1 MARRIAINFKEVKPK
16 IVGALGVYPAGRIQR
31 LEMPVNLPTT
41 DVDELGNRDHAGTVT
56 DVPEISITFQA
67 MDVSIQLFQALVG
80 EVVDG
85 TGVDVEKLGYVDVI
99 GEIKD
104 DNTEDIAKTVVCRY
118 AKITGFTYTYSV
130 DGEATEEYTCE
141 GTDKRWFKYNVIVDT
156 FDGKVGAPF
165 TYTLSQTPITLKN
178 GDELVSVIAASEY
191 LTEVAA
197 GPAAGE
203 YSVAATTLTLGE
215 TIAATNKVIAVYHN
229 NLAGLNWTDI
239 TDDTIPAAVR
249 GKNIPVLIGS
259 DTRDRIQ
266 SVTLRGTFPT
276 VAVKEM
282 GSEEIVG
289 HITSPVSV
297 EGDLSVLDTDTE
309 LVALFATGD
318 PSPADTEF
326 RVCEFTESGIPLE
339 IKILDPDTSCNT
351 DAASATVLKTLYIP
365 AITITSEGHSTN
377 VGGNAT
383 QTFGFRSTTGALVV
397 YSGAK

>member
-1 MARRIAINFKEVKPK
+1 VARRIAINFKEVKPK

-80 EVVDG
+80 QAVTG
-85 TGVDVEKLGYVDVI
+85 TGLDVENLGYIDVI

-156 FDGKVGAPF
+156 FAGVGSPYQ
-165 TYTLSQTPITLKN
+165 YTLSQTPITLKN
-178 GDELVSVIAASEY
+178 GDELISVIADGEY
-191 LTEVAA
+191 LEEVAA
-197 GPAAGE
+197 GPVAGE
-203 YSVAATTLTLGE
+203 YAVAATTLTLAE
-215 TIAATNKVIAVYHN
+215 TITANVVAVYHN
-229 NLAGLNWTDI
+229 NLSGLNWTDI

-249 GKNIPVLIGS
+249 GKSIPVLIGS
-259 DTRDRIQ
+259 DARDRIQ
-266 SVTLRGTFPT
+266 SVTLRGTFPSI
-276 VAVKEM
+276 AVKEM
-282 GSEEIVG
+282 GSEEVVG
-289 HITSPVSV
+289 HVTSPVSV

-309 LVALFATGD
+309 LIALFATGNPD
-318 PSPADTEF
+318 PTDTEF
-326 RVCEFTESGIPLE
+326 RICEFTESGIPLE

-351 DAASATVLKTLYIP
+351 DSASATVLKTLYIP